1 MKRGQTDLSLLLAVD
16 KPAGMTSHD
25 VVNRVRSIFGEKR
38 VGHAGTL
45 DPMATGVLIVLV
57 GPASRLNAHLESQC
71 KGYEARICF
80 GAATDTDDAEGAVI
94 RTAPMPSQLTEAS
107 FAQGVLEGFLGPQLQ
122 MPPAYSAIKKDGVRS
137 YAAARKGTVLHLE
150 PRSIEVSRAELLTVG
165 EEAGRSF
172 WDVAFTVSKGT
183 YIRSLARDIGK
194 AAGTEAHLSALRRT
208 QSGRITL
215 EDCASLEALEAL
227 KARASLDPVKVL
239 GLRFAY
245 LEGKAREGVTHGMQ
259 LPSAEVRLHEH
270 THDPLHS
277 PCACTAGVVES
288 CRPPAP
294 DEPVLM
300 LGADCVL
307 AVYRFNA
314 ASQAYVPDCVFSK
327 GVTRGVI

>member
-25 VVNRVRSIFGEKR
+25 VVNRVRRIFGEKR

-45 DPMATGVLIVLV
+45 DPMAQGVLIVLV
-57 GPASRLNAHLESQC
+57 GPASRLNSLLGSQR

-80 GAATDTDDAEGAVI
+80 GAATDTDDAEGSVI
-94 RTAPMPSQLTEAS
+94 RTAPVPSQKLDPL
-107 FAQGVLEGFLGPQLQ
+107 FAQSVLERFLGPQMQ
-122 MPPAYSAIKKDGVRS
+122 MPPAYSAIKKDGVKS

-150 PRSIEVSRAELLTVG
+150 PRPIKVGRAELLRVG
-165 EEAGRSF
+165 EEEGSLF
-172 WDVAFTVSKGT
+172 WDVAFQVSKGT

-194 AAGTEAHLSALRRT
+194 AAGTEAHLSSLIRT

-215 EDCASLEALEAL
+215 EDCASLDALEAL
-227 KARASLDPVKVL
+227 RERACLDPVKVL

-245 LEGKAREGVTHGMQ
+245 LEGREREGVSHGMQ
-259 LPSAEVRLHEH
+259 LPSATVRLHEH

-288 CRPPAP
+288 CIPPTP
-294 DEPVLM
+294 GEQVLM
-300 LGADCVL
+300 LSTDHVL
-307 AVYRFNA
+307 AVYRFDGGKD
-314 ASQAYVPDCVFSK
+314 AYVPECVFSK
-327 GVTRGVI
+327 GVSRGVI